1 MNYQEFKAAVI
12 AEAKAQGI
20 AEYELYYQ
28 AEESTSVSTFR
39 HEINEFTG
47 SMEGGICFRCI
58 AGGKMGYAST
68 EAMTLAEAKR
78 IVTSAAENAL
88 CLEADDPVFLVEG
101 GQTYTDPGRTA
112 YPLPTTETLIKKTLE
127 AHEALYAADSKV
139 IDGSVSKGYSI
150 HTELAICNSK
160 GLDLHHENDMTAIM
174 VGAVVSD
181 GKEMDND
188 YQMKVGE
195 LDTMDVDAISQK
207 AVRTAILKLGGEV
220 PETGTYPVVFHPEA
234 MSDLLGTFSS
244 AFSSETAQKG
254 LSKLAGKE
262 GSVVASDIVTVV
274 DDPFHAENPVPCP
287 FDAEGSPTFTKNLI
301 EKGELKTLL
310 YNLKTA
316 AIAGKKTTGNASKGA
331 YNSSVGVRP
340 FTMYLAPG
348 EFSEEE
354 LLQKAGKGIYIDSLA
369 GLHAGA
375 DPVTGDFSLQSAGY
389 LIENGEKT
397 THIKSFTVAGNFFD
411 LLMKIIAVGNN
422 FDLPM
427 AISSTAFGAPSVLV
441 SDLSVAG
448 K

>member
-262 GSVVASDIVTVV
+262 GTVVASDIVTVV

-287 FDAEGSPTFTKNLI
+287 LDAEGSPTFTKNLI

-310 YNLKTA
+310 TSS
-316 AIAGKKTTGNASKGA
+316 IPRRSR
-331 YNSSVGVRP
+331 NSRRC
-340 FTMYLAPG
+340 
-348 EFSEEE
+348 
-354 LLQKAGKGIYIDSLA
+354 
-369 GLHAGA
+369 
-375 DPVTGDFSLQSAGY
+375 
-389 LIENGEKT
+389 
-397 THIKSFTVAGNFFD
+397 KSPN
-411 LLMKIIAVGNN
+411 
-422 FDLPM
+422 
-427 AISSTAFGAPSVLV
+427 
-441 SDLSVAG
+441 
-448 K
+448 